1 MSKRTKIRLVKYI
14 SCLVF
19 VLVLAGS
26 YVLGQH
32 STQFREAYGASLEFK
47 TALGDMTFFE
57 KTRLWFQFFFEKTRL
72 WFQFFKTHSLVEWY
86 RWISDGLT
94 LPSVTLLSAG
104 LLIWVSNAGA
114 LDLLGYSGRFMMQL
128 FLPASKKR
136 YGTYGDYVA
145 EKQEKRIKGYGFL
158 LISGAISLAVTFV
171 FIALFFTVY

>member
-57 KTRLWFQFFFEKTRL
+57 KTRLWFQFF
-72 WFQFFKTHSLVEWY
+72 KTHSLVEWY

-114 LDLLGYSGRFMMQL
+114 LDLLGYSGRFMLQL
-128 FLPASKKR
+128 FLPANKKR

-171 FIALFFTVY
+171 FIALFFTVYEI

>member
-1 MSKRTKIRLVKYI
+1 MSKRTKIRLVKYG
-14 SCLVF
+14 SCLLF

-26 YVLGQH
+26 YIFSRYTTEWQELHVEMLEGMKWGERV
-32 STQFREAYGASLEFK
+32 SFWFRCFNEPAAV
-47 TALGDMTFFE
+47 
-57 KTRLWFQFFFEKTRL
+57 Q
-72 WFQFFKTHSLVEWY
+72 WY

-104 LLIWVSNAGA
+104 LMIWVSNAGA
-114 LDLLGYSGRFMMQL
+114 LDLLGYSGRFVMQL
-128 FLPASKKR
+128 ILPASKKR

-171 FIALFFTVY
+171 FIGLFFTVY

>member
-1 MSKRTKIRLVKYI
+1 MSKRTKIHLVKYG
-14 SCLVF
+14 SCLLF
-19 VLVLAGS
+19 VLLLAGS
-26 YVLGQH
+26 YVSSRYTTEWRALH
-32 STQFREAYGASLEFK
+32 ENLLE
-47 TALGDMTFFE
+47 DMKWIERVSF
-57 KTRLWFQFFFEKTRL
+57 WFQCFGEHKA
-72 WFQFFKTHSLVEWY
+72 VEWY

-145 EKQEKRIKGYGFL
+145 EKREKRIKGYGFL
-158 LISGAISLAVTFV
+158 LVSGAISLAVTFL
-171 FIALFFTVY
+171 FIALFFTVA

>member
-32 STQFREAYGASLEFK
+32 STQFRELYGASLE
-47 TALGDMTFFE
+47 DMKFFE
-57 KTRLWFQFFFEKTRL
+57 KVNLWFAFFDSHT
-72 WFQFFKTHSLVEWY
+72 LVEWY

>member
-32 STQFREAYGASLEFK
+32 STQFRELYGASLE
-47 TALGDMTFFE
+47 DMKFAV
-57 KTRLWFQFFFEKTRL
+57 KANLWFQFFESHT
-72 WFQFFKTHSLVEWY
+72 LVEWY

-114 LDLLGYSGRFMMQL
+114 LDLLGYSGRFMLQL
-128 FLPASKKR
+128 FLPANKKR

-171 FIALFFTVY
+171 FIALFFTVYEI

>member
-32 STQFREAYGASLEFK
+32 STQFRELYGAFPK
-47 TALGDMTFFE
+47 LGDMSFFE
-57 KTRLWFQFFFEKTRL
+57 KVRLWFQLFSERARLWFQFFESHT
-72 WFQFFKTHSLVEWY
+72 LVEWY
-86 RWISDGLT
+86 RWISDGMT

-114 LDLLGYSGRFMMQL
+114 LDLLGYSGRFMLQL
-128 FLPASKKR
+128 FLPANKKR

-171 FIALFFTVY
+171 FIALFFTVYEI